1 MEIVRNPSTLQTMCT
16 QLRRAGSVGLVPT
29 MGALH
34 AGHIELVRAARRQND
49 ITVVSIFVNPT
60 QFGPN
65 EDLSRYPR
73 QLQRDCEM
81 LEQEGVQVVF
91 APEAD
96 AMYPAG
102 SSTWVEV
109 EGVSSRLC
117 GASRPGH
124 FRGVATVVLKLF
136 NLVVPDRAYFGQK
149 DAAQVAVLRRMVT
162 DLNLPLQMVVCP
174 IVRDHDGLALSSR
187 NAYLSAEER
196 HQALSLSRAL
206 KAMAAAY
213 GDGVIAAARLIEI
226 GGKVLAETPGVRL
239 DYLEAVDAH
248 TLLPVE
254 EAGPGTLF
262 AVAAWVGST
271 RLIDN
276 AWIGPTSRVHL

>member
-1 MEIVRNPSTLQTMCT
+1 MEIVRTPSTLQTMCT

-60 QFGPN
+60 QFGPT

-174 IVRDHDGLALSSR
+174 IVRDHDGFALSSR

-206 KAMAAAY
+206 KAMAAAW

-276 AWIGPTSRVHL
+276 AWIGPGSRVHL